1 MFLVRPILMVPT
13 VYRTVY
19 TCVCI
24 FCMYAFTYCGE
35 FGALATKVASHRA
48 FSNLFR
54 AAGRMEFDRLGF
66 SKV

>member
-1 MFLVRPILMVPT
+1 
-13 VYRTVY
+13 
-19 TCVCI
+19 
-24 FCMYAFTYCGE
+24 
-35 FGALATKVASHRA
+35 LATKVASHRA